1 MNQDKVLCA
10 AQANLDAAIDD
21 FVSRLETTY
30 RTARAP
36 GAVGGMAARR
46 DLAELRRALHGRDV
60 QGGSLDAPLHRY
72 VAPSLNLL
80 PEAQQ
85 ERVARWFYTV
95 GSLFALHPHSLIEK
109 HRENGKLNFGK
120 TSFGKT
126 CGQLCSKTPSL
137 EVRFIALLSSDA
149 GEAPI
154 YLRQLTNILRT
165 QNQPLRVNWRLLLA
179 DLLRWN
185 GDGGFVQR
193 RWGRHFYGE
202 ANLGKK
208 SGAGQDD
215 APDELANET
224 AANAEV

>member
-36 GAVGGMAARR
+36 DAIGGMAARR
-46 DLAELRRALHGRDV
+46 DLAKLRRALHGRAV
-60 QGGSLDAPLHRY
+60 QGRSLDAPLHRY
-72 VAPSLNLL
+72 VAPSLSRLS
-80 PEAQQ
+80 EAQQ

-95 GSLFALHPHSLIEK
+95 GSLFALHPHSLPEK
-109 HRENGKLNFGK
+109 HREDGNLTFGR

-126 CGQLCSKTPSL
+126 CGQLYLTTPSF
-137 EVRFIALLSSDA
+137 EARFIALLSSDA

-154 YLRQLTNILRT
+154 HLRQLTNILRT

-185 GDGGFVQR
+185 GDGGYVQR
-193 RWGRHFYGE
+193 RWGRHFYGA

-208 SGAGQDD
+208 SGPEQDD
-215 APDELANET
+215 TSDELADET
-224 AANAEV
+224 AAATEG